1 MKDEDTLL
9 RMDLS
14 LEREHQ
20 TTQIMSKD
28 NASESEVKLFFFF
41 PCFFSG
47 FQAGGDSAGQTT
59 LDSKEKTATG
69 KSESDLP

>member
-41 PCFFSG
+41 PLFFLRISSRRRFRWPDNTRLQRENSHWKIG
-47 FQAGGDSAGQTT
+47 
-59 LDSKEKTATG
+59 E
-69 KSESDLP
+69 